1 MNKNMR
7 LLTAV
12 IMAAALPNPVFGA
25 KKKVTTEEQ
34 KDPNEMV
41 AASETLGLDSETEIG
56 NSSDILSSDPN
67 PNSDPFEFIPELD
80 PFKF

>member
-1 MNKNMR
+1 M
-7 LLTAV
+7 TPAV
-12 IMAAALPNPVFGA
+12 
-25 KKKVTTEEQ
+25 EEVRIKMTQ
-34 KDPNEMV
+34 MV

-67 PNSDPFEFIPELD
+67 PNSDSFEFIPELD

>member
-1 MNKNMR
+1 M
-7 LLTAV
+7 
-12 IMAAALPNPVFGA
+12 
-25 KKKVTTEEQ
+25 KKIYMTPTVEEVRIKMTQ
-34 KDPNEMV
+34 MV